1 MKFKKI
7 YIEITNKCNKTC
19 SFCSEIQK
27 RTKEM
32 SIEEFKIVIS
42 KIKKHTDYIYLHVKG
57 EPLIHTHFEEIL
69 EICEQNNMKIN
80 ITTNGTL
87 LDKRKKELK
96 KYKCVRQINIS
107 LHSFEDD
114 NESMQI
120 EKILINTKQMNMQT
134 NIIFV
139 YRLWNIKNEKLSD
152 KNKRIINKIIKI
164 HNISANNIE
173 KIYKTNNYKI
183 NNNLYLNKEKVFDW
197 PSLGLNNNDSRG
209 FCYGLKSHIA
219 ILSDGTVVP
228 CCLDSNGI
236 IDLGNIF
243 EENLE
248 KILEKERTKKI
259 INGFKSRT
267 IVEELCKKCT
277 YKNRFNK

>member
-1 MKFKKI
+1 
-7 YIEITNKCNKTC
+7 
-19 SFCSEIQK
+19 
-27 RTKEM
+27 
-32 SIEEFKIVIS
+32 
-42 KIKKHTDYIYLHVKG
+42 
-57 EPLIHTHFEEIL
+57 
-69 EICEQNNMKIN
+69 
-80 ITTNGTL
+80 
-87 LDKRKKELK
+87 
-96 KYKCVRQINIS
+96 
-107 LHSFEDD
+107 
-114 NESMQI
+114 
-120 EKILINTKQMNMQT
+120 
-134 NIIFV
+134 
-139 YRLWNIKNEKLSD
+139 
-152 KNKRIINKIIKI
+152 
-164 HNISANNIE
+164 NNIE